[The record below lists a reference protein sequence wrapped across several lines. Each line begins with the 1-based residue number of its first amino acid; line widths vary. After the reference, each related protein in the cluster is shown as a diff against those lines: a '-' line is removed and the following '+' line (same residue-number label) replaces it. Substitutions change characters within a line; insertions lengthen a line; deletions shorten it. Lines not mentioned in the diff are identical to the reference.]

1 MHNAVNNP
9 TDLAQGPSPPTS
21 AQHPGPEWSRAPE
34 DDVGEAAEEG
44 GRAVSRAG
52 AAEITE
58 DTLPPVQ
65 G

>member
-44 GRAVSRAG
+44 GGQSAG
-52 AAEITE
+52 PG
-58 DTLPPVQ
+58 LRK
-65 G
+65 